1 MNYFLISPI
10 LKATIVDLI
19 LDLLY
24 FPVWWY
30 TKGFIKISLYFLN
43 NIQKRQESLN
53 FFIWLKNIFVPM
65 YGQSDFEGRLI
76 SFFVRL
82 AQVFFRLIG
91 LLFWLI
97 VDLMIFLLYLLLPLI
112 MAYQIYFQVFYA

>member
-30 TKGFIKISLYFLN
+30 TKGFIKISLYCLN
-43 NIQKRQESLN
+43 NIQKRQESLS

>member
-43 NIQKRQESLN
+43 NIQKRQESLS